1 MQSNEIYLIGEVGID
16 ITLQSVVDAVKKTDN
31 SKILTVNIHSP
42 GGSIYEGRAIY
53 NYLKSLSQGVETVAV
68 GMVASIASVIMLAG
82 KKGQRY
88 AYAQNNVLIHMP
100 SVEAGGY
107 AEDLIEAVKVL
118 KDEEIK
124 IANIYASE
132 TNFSY
137 DEAISLMKQDRMM
150 TNQEI
155 EKFGLEIK
163 EYIAVAKYNS
173 TNTNNKNMNKKTQTL
188 YNKVAKFLG
197 QFSNKVVSTADGKE
211 LDFYELEDD
220 AVVKV
225 GDKAYYDGMD
235 ADGSFIMPD
244 GETYVFIAGE
254 LQEIQSEDETDA
266 NEEALAEANAT
277 IALLTEQLEAV
288 SNKAVELDTQNK
300 ANIALIAGYKAS
312 SKPAP
317 TQGKE
322 APKEKEPEAKVS
334 KASQAVAN
342 LNKNLTK
349 K

>member
-1 MQSNEIYLIGEVGID
+1 MHSNEIYLIGEVGVE
-16 ITLQSVVDAVKKTDN
+16 ITLQSVVDAVKNTDN

-88 AYAQNNVLIHMP
+88 AYTQNNVLIHMP
-100 SVEAGGY
+100 SVDAGGY
-107 AEDLIEAVKVL
+107 AEDLMEALKVL

-150 TNQEI
+150 TNQEL

-173 TNTNNKNMNKKTQTL
+173 TNTNKKQMNKRTEAIL
-188 YNKVAKFLG
+188 NKVAKLFG
-197 QFSNKVVSTADGKE
+197 SFQNKLVTSADGKE
-211 LDFYELEDD
+211 LDFYELADD
-220 AVVKV
+220 AVVAV

-254 LQEIQSEDETDA
+254 LTEIQSEDETDT
-266 NEEALAEANAT
+266 NDEALAEANAT
-277 IALLTEQLEAV
+277 IALLTEQLESV
-288 SNKAVELDTQNK
+288 SNKAVELDAQNK
-300 ANIALIAGYKAS
+300 ANLALIAGYKAS
-312 SKPAP
+312 SKAAP
-317 TQGKE
+317 TSNKQ
-322 APKEKEPEAKVS
+322 APKNVEVEKTS
-334 KASQAVAN
+334 KLSGAIAN
-342 LNKNLTK
+342 LNRQKTK
-349 K
+349 